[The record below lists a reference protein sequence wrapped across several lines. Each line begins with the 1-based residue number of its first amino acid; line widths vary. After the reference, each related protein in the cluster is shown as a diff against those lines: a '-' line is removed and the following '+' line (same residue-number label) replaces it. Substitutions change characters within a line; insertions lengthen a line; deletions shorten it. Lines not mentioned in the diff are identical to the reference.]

1 VLSRWHVTGCAN
13 CQTHLL
19 AGAAFSLHDLDA
31 ERLGDDAIQVEV
43 RTHAGLLGG
52 QAHGL
57 TALNEDMQPHFRVE
71 VR

>member
-1 VLSRWHVTGCAN
+1 MLTDY
-13 CQTHLL
+13 
-19 AGAAFSLHDLDA
+19 AAA
-31 ERLGDDAIQVEV
+31 V
-43 RTHAGLLGG
+43 RMTNAGLLGG